1 MLAAQTVFAGGL
13 FLMAVF
19 AAKPV
24 FLTPLQ
30 DAPHAT
36 LTSGDIMT
44 TLSVGTQ
51 AAKDFKAFWKNTK
64 KHDVRMCVP
73 VTVGGASDAK
83 SIANHFKSMFA
94 VSPLLNT
101 AGTATHEMCDTET
114 VMGESTVEFTAKE
127 VHNVIRNMQR
137 GKSPGY
143 DGLSI
148 EHLKYAG
155 IHLPRSLAMFFT
167 LCLRHGYLP
176 EQLTRTVVIPLV
188 KNKTGDL
195 SDFANYRPIS
205 LATVIAKVL
214 DSLINAQLCRYIK
227 LNDAQFGFR
236 PGLSTDSAI
245 LCVKQAVQYYTDR
258 NTPIYG
264 CFLDVSKAFDLVV
277 YDILWD
283 KLAST
288 GLPAECVALLRYWYS
303 SQVNRVRWAGE
314 ESDEYRL
321 QCGVRQGGLSS
332 PILFN
337 LYINELIDGLSRTR
351 VGCHMGDKCFNNI
364 SYADDMVL
372 LGPSVN
378 SIRQLL
384 ALCEGYAAQ
393 RGLRYNATK
402 SELVVFKARKY
413 NREAVPEITLG
424 GVPLKV
430 VDRVKYLGHM
440 LTSDLSDDPDLERER
455 RAMAVRGNMIA
466 RRFARCSNE
475 VKLTLF
481 KAYCQTF
488 YTCSLWVKFTQRAYN
503 AIRVQYNN
511 ILRMLLRLPRHCS
524 ASRMFAEARTDDF
537 FAVRRKRVGSLLS
550 RMRGSSNGLL
560 RALAERLDS
569 PLTSYWLG
577 YAPDTDPYKAI
588 MAKVAEKLNKKFL
601 TGSTEQELNEKLYE
615 KSKGQVLK
623 HHIIWVVWK
632 EKENNTWKFSIRS
645 TELAHLAKVNS
656 TVTRTL
662 PHNRHLLSG
671 FLAVQLAVSEE
682 ILAAESKELLRHKI
696 KLKAMPISPLMRK
709 EAVRQAMV
717 WVLLCFTVAFIPPVM
732 EVSELVVH
740 ETSNEYK
747 RALCMRNVGAACI
760 YLGWLSYLHMT
771 TLPILILATL
781 TLILIFRWVWIF
793 VAFLFVAIY
802 ITVMAMTAFIMCM
815 FQNKPHIA
823 AIWSA
828 LFTLLQLF
836 LADLLVNHGFDSTT
850 SFTVVLHIL
859 LPPLGLVHGFHGFAL
874 LDTGREHLTFYSKRI
889 DCEGIQY
896 TKYTIYEHH
905 TLIIWIMMILAY
917 FGLLMLL
924 QRTIG
929 SDRAVGGQ
937 VSWRSII
944 FKQAEDKNKLRTI
957 QNPLGNERDPLQEID
972 ELVAKAI
979 SFHSVTKS
987 VMGIGIIRRVT
998 LDVYRGEYTLFF
1010 AEKIQ
1015 ERMLNRIE
1023 DLITGLTLPDDGS
1036 VNMLG
1041 NDMAALRKAG
1051 KRVAAMQ
1058 GMLGYCHRVGFLVA
1072 ELSVQETLR
1081 FFIRVLAASIFH
1093 TYNTH
1098 LCLWDQSD
1106 EDIEGYTLTHTPR
1119 LYKECDLQD
1128 VRDTYVRNLGTY
1140 YKAQLCWAIAMILE
1154 PRIVFIQSFI
1164 DGRKYISVINDKI
1177 VKYRTHLTI
1186 VKISFTTSV
1195 LEHADR
1201 VFLFDRKVLVFGG
1214 SPAYMFFKYGRE
1226 YRVRMNFR
1234 VRGSLDNEKVEELV
1248 DRAMEMGGQVRAYV
1262 GTLLILRLPTSPT
1275 DVTAEF
1281 VKEIT
1286 ENANHYGIT
1295 SLNISLP
1302 DSEEIHKRAIND
1314 SRKQIISYTGY
1325 GGYTNASEQA
1335 LRELTKP
1342 KLWKRK
1348 KSPILTITLLKQTLW
1363 KYVSFYIHYR
1373 LFLIIT
1379 VDTMTWWMA
1388 SSRESDL
1395 PRGPKFKHPWERLFA
1410 LQMLSAIV
1418 TGAIIGVFLSFQLN
1432 EMETIISSSRL
1443 LGEKMTVEA
1452 LEQSTTLVLRVYNT
1466 DDAISVATG
1475 YALST
1480 TGARSAE
1487 TQNMFYTALPYTE
1500 SSTEYL
1506 MLRAI
1511 DSPQHYVYAYAYGM
1525 ELKDES
1531 GILDIH
1537 VLYSPIHHDTAAA
1550 ARSLARVY
1558 MALLRHYT
1566 KSLDADI
1573 EVTDDPLVLDS
1584 SPSQKK
1590 TKVPPLVIHFMLII
1604 TIAHITLLP
1613 TMEHGLI
1620 RHMQVHAMNFSPARY
1635 WFSLFCC
1642 DIILYWT
1649 LVFIITTV
1657 LFCVMYWVAPLHF
1670 LHRDLIVIPFMLIM
1684 YGFSCVPQ
1692 AYLFSLGPSAALNSM
1707 SFVISNIIF
1716 GEASVISQFI
1726 QGGAFTYAEKALS
1739 LSPQYNVANAFVQ
1752 ITKIFVYNSE
1762 CVIFNNKKLC
1772 KSNVLHKC
1780 CKKCGIMQRCFERIS
1795 YLSKA
1800 GILDEILWTV
1810 YHSIFFSSLLI
1821 IWEYQVLQRLWYYA
1835 RERWFPPEEPPMMM
1849 ETSGGTQ
1856 ERWDVEAK
1864 STQMKQKRIRRNIKT
1879 DTFGENLLVNNL
1891 SKRVN
1896 GSYKLSRIFFGIGKG
1911 EALSLVGQSMGGR
1924 LELCEI
1930 IAGFKMPTSGSI
1942 SAMSRWSLTT
1952 DPHMYSRN
1960 VAFSCFEYCPM
1971 PPWMTV
1977 YDSLWMMGVLRG
1989 IPQHYVHEEVA
2000 NLLDALEL
2008 DESSNVNVFRL
2019 HQNEKTRLNFAVAV
2033 IGAPPVLVLDEFTAY
2048 QQYSVDRAMFYIL
2061 YHLRKQGHAL
2071 LVSSASIENHMAVTN
2086 RLGILLNGQLV
2097 DVDHI
2102 DVLVARYS
2110 SKGYTVVVHLKDEV
2124 DIEAIFGRHF
2134 VNFSVNDVSGVLAN
2148 VQVKD
2153 SLNYAEIFSKMEELV
2168 QANQTVYSYVITVTA
2183 MDYIYND
2190 ILEGY
2195 KIQIAP
2201 EEYFW
2206 PCLKFLARKKKK
2218 VDLQK
2223 LLELEKFRKKYDIVS
2238 LKELPWSVIFRR

>member
-1 MLAAQTVFAGGL
+1 MLVAQTVFAGAL

-36 LTSGDIMT
+36 LTSDDIMT
-44 TLSVGTQ
+44 TLSADTQ
-51 AAKDFKAFWKNTK
+51 
-64 KHDVRMCVP
+64 VI
-73 VTVGGASDAK
+73 VTRISTYICIHFFTYCEGLKVKK
-83 SIANHFKSMFA
+83 SIYIYEHHCTSRFDF
-94 VSPLLNT
+94 VLFL
-101 AGTATHEMCDTET
+101 
-114 VMGESTVEFTAKE
+114 
-127 VHNVIRNMQR
+127 MQ
-137 GKSPGY
+137 
-143 DGLSI
+143 
-148 EHLKYAG
+148 
-155 IHLPRSLAMFFT
+155 
-167 LCLRHGYLP
+167 
-176 EQLTRTVVIPLV
+176 
-188 KNKTGDL
+188 
-195 SDFANYRPIS
+195 
-205 LATVIAKVL
+205 
-214 DSLINAQLCRYIK
+214 
-227 LNDAQFGFR
+227 
-236 PGLSTDSAI
+236 
-245 LCVKQAVQYYTDR
+245 
-258 NTPIYG
+258 
-264 CFLDVSKAFDLVV
+264 
-277 YDILWD
+277 
-283 KLAST
+283 
-288 GLPAECVALLRYWYS
+288 
-303 SQVNRVRWAGE
+303 
-314 ESDEYRL
+314 
-321 QCGVRQGGLSS
+321 
-332 PILFN
+332 
-337 LYINELIDGLSRTR
+337 
-351 VGCHMGDKCFNNI
+351 
-364 SYADDMVL
+364 
-372 LGPSVN
+372 
-378 SIRQLL
+378 
-384 ALCEGYAAQ
+384 
-393 RGLRYNATK
+393 
-402 SELVVFKARKY
+402 
-413 NREAVPEITLG
+413 
-424 GVPLKV
+424 
-430 VDRVKYLGHM
+430 
-440 LTSDLSDDPDLERER
+440 
-455 RAMAVRGNMIA
+455 
-466 RRFARCSNE
+466 
-475 VKLTLF
+475 
-481 KAYCQTF
+481 
-488 YTCSLWVKFTQRAYN
+488 
-503 AIRVQYNN
+503 
-511 ILRMLLRLPRHCS
+511 
-524 ASRMFAEARTDDF
+524 
-537 FAVRRKRVGSLLS
+537 
-550 RMRGSSNGLL
+550 
-560 RALAERLDS
+560 
-569 PLTSYWLG
+569 LG
-577 YAPDTDPYKAI
+577 YAPDTGPYKAI
-588 MAKVAEKLNKKFL
+588 MDKVAENLNKDPKWTCPWRPSLVDSHRFACSKQFSSVSYTCLKGKTVLISDFL

-632 EKENNTWKFSIRS
+632 EKEHNTWKFSIRS
-645 TELAHLAKVNS
+645 TELAYLAEVNS

-682 ILAAESKELLRHKI
+682 ILAAESKEGLRHKI
-696 KLKAMPISPLMRK
+696 KLKAMPISPLMQK

-747 RALCMRNVGAACI
+747 RALFMRNVGAACI

-771 TLPILILATL
+771 ALPILILATL
-781 TLILIFRWVWIF
+781 TVILIFRWVWIF
-793 VAFLFVAIY
+793 VAFVFVAIY
-802 ITVMAMTAFIMCM
+802 ITVMAMTAFIVCM
-815 FQNKPHIA
+815 FQRKSHIA

-836 LADLLVNHGFDSTT
+836 LADLLVHHGFDGTT
-850 SFTVVLHIL
+850 SFTVLLHIL

-874 LDTGREHLTFYSKRI
+874 LETGREGL
-889 DCEGIQY
+889 QN
-896 TKYTIYEHH
+896 TKVYENH

-929 SDRAVGGQ
+929 RDRAVGGQ

-944 FKQAEDKNKLRTI
+944 FKQAEDKNKLRAI
-957 QNPLGNERDPLQEID
+957 QNPLGNERDPLQEVD
-972 ELVAKAI
+972 DLVAKAI
-979 SFHSVTKS
+979 SFHNVSKS
-987 VMGIGIIRRVT
+987 VMGVGVLRRVT
-998 LDVYRGEYTLFF
+998 LDVYRGEYTTFF

-1015 ERMLNRIE
+1015 ERMLQRIE

-1058 GMLGYCHRVGFLVA
+1058 GMLGYCHRVGLLVG
-1072 ELSVQETLR
+1072 ELTVQETLR
-1081 FFIRVLAASIFH
+1081 FFVQLS
-1093 TYNTH
+1093 
-1098 LCLWDQSD
+1098 LWEQSD
-1106 EDIEGYTLTHTPR
+1106 VEVEGYTLIHTPR

-1128 VRDTYVRNLGTY
+1128 VRDVYVRNLGNY
-1140 YKAQLCWAIAMILE
+1140 YKAQLCWAIAIILE

-1164 DGRKYISVINDKI
+1164 DGPKYISVINDKI

-1201 VFLFDRKVLVFGG
+1201 VFLFDRKILVFGG

-1226 YRVRMNFR
+1226 YRVRMTFR

-1248 DRAMEMGGQVRAYV
+1248 DRAVEMGGQVRAYV

-1325 GGYTNASEQA
+1325 DSHTNTSEQA

-1342 KLWKRK
+1342 KLWTRN
-1348 KSPILTITLLKQTLW
+1348 KSPCLNISLLKQTVW

-1379 VDTMTWWMA
+1379 
-1388 SSRESDL
+1388 
-1395 PRGPKFKHPWERLFA
+1395 
-1410 LQMLSAIV
+1410 MLSAIV
-1418 TGAIIGVFLSFQLN
+1418 TGAIIGVYLSYQLN
-1432 EMETIISSSRL
+1432 EMETTISSSRL

-1452 LEQSTTLVLRVYNT
+1452 LEQSTTLVLKVYNT

-1475 YALST
+1475 YAMST
-1480 TGARSAE
+1480 TGARSKE

-1500 SSTEYL
+1500 SSSEYL

-1525 ELKDES
+1525 ELKDE
-1531 GILDIH
+1531 GEILDIH

-1566 KSLDADI
+1566 KTLDADI
-1573 EVTDDPLVLDS
+1573 EVTDDPLMLDS
-1584 SPSQKK
+1584 SPTRRK

-1657 LFCVMYWVAPLHF
+1657 LFCVMYWVAPVHF

-1692 AYLFSLGPSAALNSM
+1692 AYLFSLGPSGALNSM
-1707 SFVISNIIF
+1707 SFVIFNIIF

-1726 QGGAFTYAEKALS
+1726 QGEAFTYAERALS

-1762 CVIFNNKKLC
+1762 CVIFINKKLC

-1780 CKKCGIMQRCFERIS
+1780 CKKCGIMQACFERIS

-1800 GILDEILWTV
+1800 GIRDEILWTI
-1810 YHSIFFSSLLI
+1810 YHTIIFSSLLI

-1835 RERWFPPEEPPMMM
+1835 RKRWFPPEEPPVIM
-1849 ETSGGTQ
+1849 EASGGAQ

-1864 STQMKQKRIRRNIKT
+1864 SRQMKQKRIRRSIKR

-1896 GSYKLSRIFFGIGKG
+1896 GVYKLSRIAFGIGKG
-1911 EALSLVGQSMGGR
+1911 EALSLVGQSTGDR

-1930 IAGFKMPTSGSI
+1930 LAGFKWPTSGST
-1942 SAMSRWSLTT
+1942 SAMSKWALTT

-1989 IPQHYVHEEVA
+1989 IPRHYVHEEVA

-2008 DESSNVNVFRL
+2008 DEASNMNVFRL

-2102 DVLVARYS
+2102 DALVARYS
-2110 SKGYTVVVHLKDEV
+2110 SEGYTVVVHLKDEV
-2124 DIEAIFGRHF
+2124 DIEAIFARHF
-2134 VNFSVNDVSGVLAN
+2134 ENFSVNDVSDVLAN

-2153 SLNYAEIFSKMEELV
+2153 ALNYAEIFSKMEELLH
-2168 QANQTVYSYVITVTA
+2168 ANQTVYSYVITVTA

-2190 ILEGY
+2190 IIDKGT
-2195 KIQIAP
+2195 KIQIVP
-2201 EEYFW
+2201 DEYFW
-2206 PCLKFLARKKKK
+2206 PCLNFLARKKKK

-2223 LLELEKFRKKYDIVS
+2223 LLELEKFRKKYDIAS

>member
-1 MLAAQTVFAGGL
+1 FRRRWQILAAQTVFAGGL

-36 LTSGDIMT
+36 LTTGDIMT
-44 TLSVGTQ
+44 TLSAGTQ
-51 AAKDFKAFWKNTK
+51 PVFLTPLQDAPHATLTSNDIMNTL
-64 KHDVRMCVP
+64 
-73 VTVGGASDAK
+73 S
-83 SIANHFKSMFA
+83 
-94 VSPLLNT
+94 
-101 AGTATHEMCDTET
+101 AGT
-114 VMGESTVEFTAKE
+114 
-127 VHNVIRNMQR
+127 Q
-137 GKSPGY
+137 
-143 DGLSI
+143 
-148 EHLKYAG
+148 
-155 IHLPRSLAMFFT
+155 
-167 LCLRHGYLP
+167 
-176 EQLTRTVVIPLV
+176 
-188 KNKTGDL
+188 
-195 SDFANYRPIS
+195 
-205 LATVIAKVL
+205 
-214 DSLINAQLCRYIK
+214 
-227 LNDAQFGFR
+227 
-236 PGLSTDSAI
+236 
-245 LCVKQAVQYYTDR
+245 
-258 NTPIYG
+258 
-264 CFLDVSKAFDLVV
+264 
-277 YDILWD
+277 
-283 KLAST
+283 
-288 GLPAECVALLRYWYS
+288 
-303 SQVNRVRWAGE
+303 
-314 ESDEYRL
+314 
-321 QCGVRQGGLSS
+321 
-332 PILFN
+332 
-337 LYINELIDGLSRTR
+337 
-351 VGCHMGDKCFNNI
+351 
-364 SYADDMVL
+364 
-372 LGPSVN
+372 
-378 SIRQLL
+378 
-384 ALCEGYAAQ
+384 
-393 RGLRYNATK
+393 
-402 SELVVFKARKY
+402 
-413 NREAVPEITLG
+413 
-424 GVPLKV
+424 
-430 VDRVKYLGHM
+430 
-440 LTSDLSDDPDLERER
+440 
-455 RAMAVRGNMIA
+455 
-466 RRFARCSNE
+466 
-475 VKLTLF
+475 
-481 KAYCQTF
+481 
-488 YTCSLWVKFTQRAYN
+488 
-503 AIRVQYNN
+503 
-511 ILRMLLRLPRHCS
+511 
-524 ASRMFAEARTDDF
+524 
-537 FAVRRKRVGSLLS
+537 
-550 RMRGSSNGLL
+550 
-560 RALAERLDS
+560 
-569 PLTSYWLG
+569 LG

-588 MAKVAEKLNKKFL
+588 MAKVAEKLNKMYLSYTSLKGKTVLISEFL

-623 HHIIWVVWK
+623 HHIIWIVWK

-645 TELAHLAKVNS
+645 TELAHLAKGNS

-682 ILAAESKELLRHKI
+682 ILAAESKEGRRHKI
-696 KLKAMPISPLMRK
+696 KLQAMPISPLMRK

-740 ETSNEYK
+740 ETSKEYK
-747 RALCMRNVGAACI
+747 RALCMRNVGAACV

-771 TLPILILATL
+771 CLPILILATL

-793 VAFLFVAIY
+793 TAFLFVAIY

-815 FQNKPHIA
+815 FQNKSHIA

-828 LFTLLQLF
+828 LFTVLQLF
-836 LADLLVNHGFDSTT
+836 LADLLVHHGFDGTT

-859 LPPLGLVHGFHGFAL
+859 LPPLGLVHGFHRFAL
-874 LDTGREHLTFYSKRI
+874 LQTGREGLQH
-889 DCEGIQY
+889 
-896 TKYTIYEHH
+896 TKVYEND
-905 TLIIWIMMILAY
+905 TLIIWIIMILAY
-917 FGLLMLL
+917 FGVLMLL

-929 SDRAVGGQ
+929 HDRAVGGQ

-944 FKQAEDKNKLRTI
+944 FKQAEDKNKLRAI
-957 QNPLGNERDPLQEID
+957 KNPLGNERDALQEVD

-979 SFHSVTKS
+979 SFHNVTKS
-987 VMGIGIIRRVT
+987 VMGIGILRRVT

-1015 ERMLNRIE
+1015 ERMLLRIE

-1041 NDMAALRKAG
+1041 NDMAALTKAD

-1058 GMLGYCHRVGFLVA
+1058 GMLGYCHRLGFLVA
-1072 ELSVQETLR
+1072 ELSVQETLQ
-1081 FFIRVLAASIFH
+1081 FFIQVLA
-1093 TYNTH
+1093 

-1106 EDIEGYTLTHTPR
+1106 EEIEGYTLIHTPR
-1119 LYKECDLQD
+1119 LYKECDLQE
-1128 VRDTYVRNLGTY
+1128 VRDVYVRNLGTY

-1164 DGRKYISVINDKI
+1164 DGAKYISVINDKI

-1226 YRVRMNFR
+1226 YRVRMTFR

-1248 DRAMEMGGQVRAYV
+1248 DRAIEMGGQVRAYV

-1275 DVTAEF
+1275 DATAEF
-1281 VKEIT
+1281 IKEIT
-1286 ENANHYGIT
+1286 EKANYYGIT

-1314 SRKQIISYTGY
+1314 SRRQIISYTGD
-1325 GGYTNASEQA
+1325 GGYTSAAEQA

-1348 KSPILTITLLKQTLW
+1348 KSPCLTITLLKQTLW

-1373 LFLIIT
+1373 LFIIIT
-1379 VDTMTWWMA
+1379 I
-1388 SSRESDL
+1388 
-1395 PRGPKFKHPWERLFA
+1395 
-1410 LQMLSAIV
+1410 LSAIV
-1418 TGAIIGVFLSFQLN
+1418 TGAIIGVFLSYQLN

-1443 LGEKMTVEA
+1443 LGEKMTVET
-1452 LEQSTTLVLRVYNT
+1452 LEQSTTLVLKVYYT
-1466 DDAISVATG
+1466 DDAISLATG
-1475 YALST
+1475 LVYKRLGLTYVLST
-1480 TGARSAE
+1480 TGARPAE
-1487 TQNMFYTALPYTE
+1487 TQNMYYTALPYTE
-1500 SSTEYL
+1500 SLTEYL

-1525 ELKDES
+1525 HVKDERE
-1531 GILDIH
+1531 ILDIH

-1566 KSLDADI
+1566 KNLDADI

-1642 DIILYWT
+1642 DITLYWT

-1657 LFCVMYWVAPLHF
+1657 LFCVMYWVAPVHF
-1670 LHRDLIVIPFMLIM
+1670 MHRDLIVIPFMLIM

-1692 AYLFSLGPSAALNSM
+1692 AYLFSLGPSGALNSM
-1707 SFVISNIIF
+1707 SFVIFNIIF

-1726 QGGAFTYAEKALS
+1726 QGDAFTYAERALS

-1780 CKKCGIMQRCFERIS
+1780 CKKCGIMQGCFERIS

-1810 YHSIFFSSLLI
+1810 YHSIIFSSLLI
-1821 IWEYQVLQRLWYYA
+1821 IWEYKVLQRLWYCA
-1835 RERWFPPEEPPMMM
+1835 RERWFSREEPPIMM
-1849 ETSGGTQ
+1849 EASGGSQ
-1856 ERWDVEAK
+1856 ERWDVDAK
-1864 STQMKQKRIRRNIKT
+1864 SRQMKQKRIRRDIKT

-1891 SKRVN
+1891 SKRVD
-1896 GSYKLSRIFFGIGKG
+1896 GAYKLSRISFGIGKG

-1930 IAGFKMPTSGSI
+1930 LAGFKMPSSGSI

-1977 YDSLWMMGVLRG
+1977 YDSLWMMAVLRG
-1989 IPQHYVHEEVA
+1989 IPRHYVHEEVS

-2008 DESSNVNVFRL
+2008 DEVSNVNVFRL

-2033 IGAPPVLVLDEFTAY
+2033 IGAPPVLILDEFTAY
-2048 QQYSVDRAMFYIL
+2048 QQYSVDRAMVYIL
-2061 YHLRKQGHAL
+2061 YHLRKQGQAL

-2086 RLGILLNGQLV
+2086 RLGILINGQLV

-2102 DVLVARYS
+2102 DALVARYS

-2124 DIEAIFGRHF
+2124 DIQAIFSRHF
-2134 VNFSVNDVSGVLAN
+2134 ESFSVNDVSGVLAN

-2183 MDYIYND
+2183 MDYVYND
-2190 ILEGY
+2190 ISEGY
-2195 KIQIAP
+2195 KIHIDP
-2201 EEYFW
+2201 DEYFW
-2206 PCLKFLARKKKK
+2206 PCLKLLARKKKK
-2218 VDLQK
+2218 VHLQK
-2223 LLELEKFRKKYDIVS
+2223 LLELEKFRKKYDITS
-2238 LKELPWSVIFRR
+2238 LKGLPWSVIFRR